1 MWAHGVSHRKDNPGK
16 AQGLVGPE
24 GSRIATAQM
33 GDGGD
38 TASGVVGQGTHEEDG
53 PVIWEVLTSPREV
66 AADGAPLRKLRGLL
80 VF

>member
-1 MWAHGVSHRKDNPGK
+1 MASAIERTILAQPKVSEGLK
-16 AQGLVGPE
+16 AAE
-24 GSRIATAQM
+24 SRTAQM

-53 PVIWEVLTSPREV
+53 PVIWEILTSPREV